1 MNKKKIIEAVLIS
14 LLAVAIVA
22 GAAMLFTDTQSTWY
36 KMLEKPS
43 IQPPAIVFPIVWTIL
58 YLLYVASLTLAILN
72 SASKKTFVLFL
83 IQGVLNILW
92 CLFFF
97 TFKLPIVALVI
108 ILLYLVANYLTIK
121 ELYPYSKW
129 GALLLIPLEVW
140 LALATV
146 INYLIILLN

>member
-1 MNKKKIIEAVLIS
+1 MNKKKIIESALIS

-22 GAAMLFTDTQSTWY
+22 GSAMLFTDTKSTWY
-36 KMLEKPS
+36 MMLEKPS
-43 IQPPAIVFPIVWTIL
+43 IQPPAIVFPIVWSVL
-58 YLLYVASLTLAILN
+58 YLLYAASLTLAIIN
-72 SASKKTFVLFL
+72 NASKKTFILFL
-83 IQGVLNILW
+83 ILGILNIAW

-97 TFKLPIVALVI
+97 TFKLPVIALLI
-108 ILLYLVANYLTIK
+108 ILLYLVASYLTIK

-129 GALLLIPLEVW
+129 GALLLIPSMLW